1 MYLNINIKFRG
12 VKQMKPVIVMTQ
24 TSNIQSDLVE
34 IVHKPFIQIQ
44 PLEID
49 TRLLQNNYDWL
60 IFTSKNAVRL
70 FQPYMDTLQVKH
82 IAVIGSKTAQ
92 LCHDIN
98 IKVDFVPEDYSQ
110 EGLLNNLSIKGQKVL
125 IPSSAQARPKLQ
137 QQLAI
142 NNNVVKIDLYKPVPH
157 KNNIYDVLN
166 MINNNAIEALTF
178 SSSSAVRYYFNEGLP
193 SDFNQYYAI
202 GQQTANTLREYGIE
216 PYIADKQTAE
226 ALINKIIE
234 SRNK

>member
-1 MYLNINIKFRG
+1 
-12 VKQMKPVIVMTQ
+12 MKPVIVMTQ
-24 TSNIQSDLVE
+24 TSKIQSDLVE

-49 TRLLQNNYDWL
+49 TRLLQRNYDWL

-70 FQPYMDTLQVKH
+70 FQHYMDKLQVKY
-82 IAVIGSKTAQ
+82 IAVIGTKTAQ
-92 LCHDIN
+92 LCRDLNIN
-98 IKVDFVPEDYSQ
+98 VDFVPEDFSQ
-110 EGLLNNLSIKGQKVL
+110 EGLLNDLKIQGQKVL

-142 NNNVVKIDLYKPVPH
+142 NNDVVKIDLYKPIPH
-157 KNNIYDVLN
+157 KKNIHDVIN
-166 MINNNAIEALTF
+166 MINNNEIEALTF

-202 GQQTANTLREYGIE
+202 GHQTAVTLREYGIE

-226 ALINKIIE
+226 ALINKVIE